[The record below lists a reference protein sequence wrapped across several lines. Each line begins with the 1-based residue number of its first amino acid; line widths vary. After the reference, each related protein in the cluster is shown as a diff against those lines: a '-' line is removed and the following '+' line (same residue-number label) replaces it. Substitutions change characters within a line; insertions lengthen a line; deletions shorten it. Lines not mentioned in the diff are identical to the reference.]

1 MTNLYLRYGKLPESG
16 FSSHKALGYSEA
28 GISIM
33 APLNEL
39 GKSSWS
45 IQMIF
50 TMTAGA
56 SLDIENLYIIEG
68 EEIDAIGS
76 DGETLVKNAKIIR
89 LATELERY
97 QLVADMVNCA
107 INHYGFQP
115 VSNIF
120 ELLKSEKPV

>member
-1 MTNLYLRYGKLPESG
+1 
-16 FSSHKALGYSEA
+16 
-28 GISIM
+28 
-33 APLNEL
+33 
-39 GKSSWS
+39 
-45 IQMIF
+45 
-50 TMTAGA
+50 MTAGA